1 MRHSS
6 STVLFRFRRVYVKY
20 GAHVQKV
27 VQDTDREIESKNR
40 PTHNHT
46 DERKIYT
53 CLSDESS

>member
-1 MRHSS
+1 
-6 STVLFRFRRVYVKY
+6 VYVKY

-27 VQDTDREIESKNR
+27 VLDTDREIESKNI

-53 CLSDESS
+53 FLSDESSKTVILKQEKGCL